1 MERISK
7 TEYYLKIAEAVAMR
21 GTCLRR
27 KYGSIIV
34 KDDRVVSSGY
44 AGAPTG
50 RLNCCEIGTCVRE
63 RNNVP
68 RGTHYELCRSVHSEM
83 NAIIQA
89 SPEELKDAT
98 LYLVGIEY
106 NSGDYVKDANC
117 CAMCKRVIINAG
129 IKNVIIR
136 TETDHYKTINVKE
149 WVDSDDSLNL
159 ISGY

>member
-1 MERISK
+1 M
-7 TEYYLKIAEAVAMR
+7 
-21 GTCLRR
+21 
-27 KYGSIIV
+27 
-34 KDDRVVSSGY
+34 
-44 AGAPTG
+44 
-50 RLNCCEIGTCVRE
+50 NCCEIGTCVRE
-63 RNNVP
+63 INNIP

-136 TETDHYKTINVKE
+136 TESDHYKTINVKE
-149 WVDSDDSLNL
+149 WVDDDDSLNL
-159 ISGY
+159 IAGY